1 MRKEVEKILKKLKIR
16 GKVMKENI
24 GESRKKMEK
33 IKIGR
38 EKIVNGKWNELGK
51 INMKREWKGKKK
63 GNNV

>member
-1 MRKEVEKILKKLKIR
+1 
-16 GKVMKENI
+16 MKENI